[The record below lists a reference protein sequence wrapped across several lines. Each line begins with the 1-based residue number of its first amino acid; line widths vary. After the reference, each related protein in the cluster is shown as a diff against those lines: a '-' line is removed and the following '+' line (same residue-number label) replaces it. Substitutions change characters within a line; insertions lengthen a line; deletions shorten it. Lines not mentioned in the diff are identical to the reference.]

1 MHADLPRLSRTTP
14 AAKAG
19 IVHLGLGAFFR
30 AFGAIYIEE
39 AVKASGGTGQNN
51 WGIIGVSLQSPRM
64 HDQLAPQD
72 FVYTA
77 QELGPKAKPF
87 AR

>member
-1 MHADLPRLSRTTP
+1 MWMEAGLHADLPRLSRTTP

-39 AVKASGGTGQNN
+39 AMKAS
-51 WGIIGVSLQSPRM
+51 SM
-64 HDQLAPQD
+64 
-72 FVYTA
+72 
-77 QELGPKAKPF
+77 
-87 AR
+87 